1 MPKNYYL
8 LKIKNFLI
16 NVLRV
21 SKLKVN
27 TNNLFVV
34 LLTLFSFTNVFGQVN
49 ITAPNLSIS
58 TCSFPS
64 DYSTLPQIQIQESNN
79 ANIANQGNGRTIIL
93 TAPTN
98 FEFNPGVGT
107 IADRNRDVSNSTIVV
122 TSTTITITYDCNA
135 TAQRDRWRIN
145 GIQIRAINFAS
156 TGDITRTGG
165 NGTVNGLTNGTAL
178 TNTLTSTYTPLLPN
192 GGGAANVCVGANTPA
207 FTNSTTG
214 GVWSITNGTGS
225 ATVTTGGVVTG
236 VTAGTVNVV
245 YTIGGCSVSSAL
257 LINPPPTIT
266 SQPSATSTCTTG
278 TATFSV
284 TATGATTYQWRRNGV
299 ALTNVAP
306 YSGVNT
312 AALTITNPAAAI
324 AGNFDVVVSNAT
336 CSSTSTAR
344 ALTVN
349 TTPAT
354 VTTPVPTNGATNVC
368 YTGSGSI
375 NSISWAASAGATS
388 YDVYFG
394 AGSVPGTITA
404 NVTTNSYNT
413 GALAANTTY
422 YWRVVARN
430 SCGVAVSSATFTFTT
445 SSAPCYCASSGGNI
459 TDGITGVNFNTI
471 NNLNTSVN
479 TGYNDYTTLST
490 TITKGFTYDLNVYIN
505 TGGPYTNYQTVYI
518 DWNGNGDFTDAGE
531 SYNLGTATNVT
542 NGLTSINPLSITVP
556 PGAITGTVRMRIQSK
571 YNSATTGP
579 CDTGFD
585 GEGEDYS
592 LNIIDIVACTS
603 PTAQPTALN
612 LSVSGTTINGTFTAA
627 SPAAQSYL
635 VIANTTGVAPT
646 ITNGTAYAIG
656 DVLGGTNFVVDNDTN
671 TSLSASSLIPFTKYY
686 FFIYSMNNICT
697 GGPLYLTTSPL
708 IGNATTSY
716 CTPTG
721 TGSGYPITNVKFGT
735 LFNNNSTATTFYEDF
750 STITANVTGG
760 SIYNLSVTATGN
772 TFAGNTFYQYA
783 FFDWNNN
790 GSFSDP
796 GETYLLGSYNTLTAT
811 FNKDIIIPPDA
822 YVGKIRMRV
831 ANSFYGILSPCA
843 TAGYFQMEDYSLN
856 VAKAP
861 DCTVPTAQPTALVLT
876 PGATSIA
883 GSFTAAS
890 PASQNYLVIMNST
903 GVAPT
908 SQITNGTT
916 YTIGSSIGVSNTVI
930 DTDNNTTFTAA
941 GLNTNTTYYFFIYS
955 MSALCIG
962 GPLYNTNPTV
972 LIGNATTT
980 GTPPAPCIPSTIAPN
995 NVDRY
1000 IDRVAFIGTM
1010 VETNNTSTYSTTT
1023 PGYED
1028 FTGLATK
1035 AVQAQGEGVNMIV
1048 ESIGGRA
1055 KLKVWVDWNK
1065 DGVFDESEL
1074 VYNPGTAG
1082 ISSTFGFVIP
1092 TGTVPGNYRIRVRTF
1107 NSFYDD
1113 GNPANGSP
1121 DEYFGY
1127 NFNACEPFNTGTV
1140 STYTSS
1146 QYGEAEDYLFT
1157 VIERSPT
1164 NISTTTGGQVCNS
1177 GTVTLSATGTAGTTE
1192 YHWYASATGGSQ
1204 LTGSPTTG
1212 SWTTPNISATTTYY
1226 VASSNGT
1233 TESLVRK
1240 PVVAKVNPTPTLT
1253 FTPTIPEVCGQNAEI
1268 VVSASG
1274 DKEVVNLLSEDFE
1287 AGGLGAFTNVNSD
1300 ATSSVIQAD
1309 TKWTNRP
1316 STFVP
1321 TAGVSWKPAI
1331 STGLA
1336 PNDFA
1341 LATSDSATPPYELVE
1356 NSLVSGTLNSTNYL
1370 NLTMTLKFYYSRYYP
1385 DGTNPDVEFASI
1397 EISTDGGMTWTPLQT
1412 FTADTGIGTVFTNL
1426 TYDLSAYINKTNLK
1440 IRFLHHS
1447 LGSVSGWL
1455 PDGVAVDDVL
1465 IYGEKPLSTNFAW
1478 SSSTSSI
1485 FASDCVSPPP
1495 PGGSS
1500 SICLKPLP
1508 GDYETKQVFNLQ
1520 ATALLSNSCDV
1531 TGSVLVPN
1539 NNKIWNVGSS
1549 DWNTASWLPNS
1560 AIPDI
1565 TKCVIIK
1572 QPVVLNSGA
1581 NGFARNVTVEPGGSL
1596 QIMGG
1601 KTLTVDDFLVNNS
1614 TADKVNLESDANLL
1628 QNNATAVN
1636 VGSIT
1641 AKRLTGALRNN
1652 PGTAVDY
1659 VYWGSPVLGQQTK
1672 GAGGFSPGTPNAYF
1686 FSYRESNDRFYE
1698 TTDPTFVPG
1707 KGYAVRAEGGSKTY
1721 TFQGKPNNGDISY
1734 SLAKSADTPNTV
1746 DPSKPYVHGYN
1757 LVANPYPSNI
1767 DFNELYLAN
1776 SSLIYNTAWFW
1787 TNNVYEP
1794 VQQGSKYNGNNY
1806 SVINGTGGV
1815 TSTYSTYTGSVASN
1829 GIIKV
1834 GQGFIVQAKGSGTL
1848 NFKNSYNTGHDLRTG
1863 SAGVGFFQKGAAQKN
1878 RFWLTLTNPNN
1889 IVNTQLIGYI
1899 AGATDGFEQDYD
1911 NEAFDDYSDLFYSS
1925 LAGKKL
1931 LIQGKSENFTPDDT
1945 VDLGTNISLNGTYTI
1960 ALEKGEGIFASG
1972 QNIYLKDKANGTVT
1986 NLSQNNYVFQAT
1998 SGLSE
2003 NRFEIIYKPEEVLS
2017 TGDVT
2022 QDNLWIYRDAN
2033 DFVVKASQKIKALA
2047 LYDASG
2053 RLILTTKP
2061 AALETK
2067 IDGNRLLNGVFVLKI
2082 NLANGEEITRK
2093 IRK

>member
-1 MPKNYYL
+1 MPKNYNL
-8 LKIKNFLI
+8 LKIKIFLI

-21 SKLKVN
+21 SKLKIN
-27 TNNLFVV
+27 TSNLFVV
-34 LLTLFSFTNVFGQVN
+34 LLMLFSFTNVFGQTTETITTTGN
-49 ITAPNLSIS
+49 GTWTAPCDVTSITVEAWGAGGAGGGNTTNNS
-58 TCSFPS
+58 RGGGGGAGGA
-64 DYSTLPQIQIQESNN
+64 YVKSTLTVTPGTTYN
-79 ANIANQGNGRTIIL
+79 L
-93 TAPTN
+93 YVAPTN
-98 FEFNPGVGT
+98 NGGTGTGSNGAGSWFNTTGTLYADGGAGGAKCAT
-107 IADRNRDVSNSTIVV
+107 IAAGGTGTTAGSIGTTIVAGGNGGSSV
-122 TSTTITITYDCNA
+122 ALSSGAGGTGANGGTGGASRNTVGNGNAGNSPGGGGGGAYITGTTNRNGGAGGSGQIKITYTSTYKVYCSETFSGVYPITNVTFAGINNTTSATLGGTPSQEYFCN
-135 TAQRDRWRIN
+135 TA
-145 GIQIRAINFAS
+145 S
-156 TGDITRTGG
+156 VYTGFTFPVSLQGNTGG
-165 NGTVNGLTNGTAL
+165 NFSFYYTVF
-178 TNTLTSTYTPLLPN
+178 
-192 GGGAANVCVGANTPA
+192 V
-207 FTNSTTG
+207 
-214 GVWSITNGTGS
+214 
-225 ATVTTGGVVTG
+225 
-236 VTAGTVNVV
+236 
-245 YTIGGCSVSSAL
+245 
-257 LINPPPTIT
+257 
-266 SQPSATSTCTTG
+266 
-278 TATFSV
+278 
-284 TATGATTYQWRRNGV
+284 
-299 ALTNVAP
+299 
-306 YSGVNT
+306 
-312 AALTITNPAAAI
+312 
-324 AGNFDVVVSNAT
+324 
-336 CSSTSTAR
+336 
-344 ALTVN
+344 
-349 TTPAT
+349 
-354 VTTPVPTNGATNVC
+354 
-368 YTGSGSI
+368 
-375 NSISWAASAGATS
+375 
-388 YDVYFG
+388 
-394 AGSVPGTITA
+394 
-404 NVTTNSYNT
+404 
-413 GALAANTTY
+413 
-422 YWRVVARN
+422 
-430 SCGVAVSSATFTFTT
+430 
-445 SSAPCYCASSGGNI
+445 
-459 TDGITGVNFNTI
+459 
-471 NNLNTSVN
+471 
-479 TGYNDYTTLST
+479 
-490 TITKGFTYDLNVYIN
+490 
-505 TGGPYTNYQTVYI
+505 
-518 DWNGNGDFTDAGE
+518 DWNHNGSFSDAGE
-531 SYNLGTATNVT
+531 SYDIGVITNSTGVDGATASGNIAVPSTATLGLTKMRVVT
-542 NGLTSINPLSITVP
+542 N
-556 PGAITGTVRMRIQSK
+556 
-571 YNSATTGP
+571 YNAYTDACTNS
-579 CDTGFD
+579 GF
-585 GEGEDYS
+585 GQTEDYVV
-592 LNIIDIVACTS
+592 NVATPPVCTT
-603 PTAQPTALN
+603 PMKQPTALN

-646 ITNGTAYAIG
+646 ITNGTTYAIG
-656 DVLGGTNFVVDNDTN
+656 ANLGGTNFVVDNDTN
-671 TSLSASSLIPFTKYY
+671 TSFSASSLLTSTKYY
-686 FFIYSMNNICT
+686 FFIYSYNNICT
-697 GGPLYLTTSPL
+697 GGPLYLVTTPL
-708 IGNATTSY
+708 LGNATTDKY
-716 CTPTG
+716 CIPTG
-721 TGSGYPITNVKFGT
+721 TGSGYPISNVKFGT
-735 LFNNNSTATTFYEDF
+735 INNNSTATTFYEDF
-750 STITANVTGG
+750 SSITANVTGG

-772 TFAGNTFYQYA
+772 TYAGNTFYQYA

-811 FNKDIIIPPDA
+811 FNNDIIIPPDA

-856 VAKAP
+856 IAKAP

-890 PASQNYLVIMNST
+890 PPSQNYLVIMNST

-955 MSALCIG
+955 MNALCIG

-995 NVDRY
+995 NTNRY

-1240 PVVAKVNPTPTLT
+1240 PVIAKVNPTPTLT

-1815 TSTYSTYTGSVASN
+1815 TSTYSTYTGTVASN

-1834 GQGFIVQAKGSGTL
+1834 GQGFIVQAKGSGNL

-1945 VDLGTNISLNGTYTI
+1945 VDLGANISLNGTYTI